1 MDLYLVA
8 VVLLHW
14 HYPAVV
20 VDHVAEVVES
30 YSAAAMYGAVLNSLP
45 RFQPAADLGGEF
57 VRRDL
62 NPLQMKSMTLEARL
76 EGLTFWEQGMMAK
89 EC

>member
-1 MDLYLVA
+1 M
-8 VVLLHW
+8 LHLG
-14 HYPAVV
+14 
-20 VDHVAEVVES
+20 ES
-30 YSAAAMYGAVLNSLP
+30 GGQITSEPEMLIIPWSP

-62 NPLQMKSMTLEARL
+62 NPLQMKSMTSEARL